1 VWPDGCTECD
11 LSRDCIEG
19 AGLIGQSLPAEDRAV
34 TLCEKCDG
42 SGFVH
47 DADGMED
54 NCDCGALNARMK
66 ADQQRG
72 EDRAVTAP
80 PVPPPADAR
89 WFPDPPPG
97 PSRAVTAPQ
106 EPDVVGHPA
115 VAAIKQQLAAGMQN
129 FYAGEVRILLA
140 VIERLRSERDEAQLA
155 AAQWREQL
163 AAAKVKLAALIHAI
177 EALREELETLKA
189 TKKEI

>member
-1 VWPDGCTECD
+1 
-11 LSRDCIEG
+11 
-19 AGLIGQSLPAEDRAV
+19 V